1 MKKLP
6 LGLKIQFV
14 MSIILLIL
22 LVITIFNH
30 NFLVFSE
37 IMMGLTLLV
46 MAYNNQTFY
55 KRKNLT
61 IIYIVFGVLVILM
74 TILKAIYG

>member
-6 LGLKIQFV
+6 LDLKIQFV